1 MRSAAPQKARLDEPV
16 VRPRWNLIRVLTLVF
31 TVLSIMSLVYIS
43 VASANYLSFYPSLA
57 DIKQQ
62 ISSVVYQRDPVGN
75 QMSIVAHVIVENP
88 TDYSGF
94 IVKVLDLKV
103 RFLTAVSSS
112 NATLFTLYPLT
123 ASQFTDKPI
132 PPHSQLGED
141 VLVIPNPEQAA
152 QLADFN
158 RTYYPLNAHCDLTV
172 RLSTFLDPITGYV
185 LYVSEQTLRLA

>member
-1 MRSAAPQKARLDEPV
+1 
-16 VRPRWNLIRVLTLVF
+16 
-31 TVLSIMSLVYIS
+31 MSLVYIS

-123 ASQFTDKPI
+123 ASQFTNKPI